1 MMPRFGVCSWIY
13 GDAPL
18 GETLRRIAAAGYDG
32 VELPGEPEQ
41 WSPAQVRGLLAR
53 HNLAPLGLTASCKVP
68 ETRRDLAHPDPAI
81 RREAVGYV
89 VGCLRIAA
97 EIGAPVVQMLPS
109 GESRLSP
116 IAGRAEEWAWSVE
129 AMRQAVP
136 EAERLRVRISIEP
149 LNRYEAYLVTT
160 AEEAMAYVDE
170 VASPWVGMTID
181 MFHANLEEPDIAKSI
196 LAAGARLL
204 HVHVADTNRQG
215 LGRGHLDL
223 AAIAAALREI
233 SYAGA
238 IVVEVLP
245 PGPDPFCSIKNDQSP
260 GILDGYIRESLDH
273 LRREWAGE
281 SPQSAPGTL
290 DGALTAGRG
299 PTARR
304 IDP

>member
-1 MMPRFGVCSWIY
+1 MMPRFGVCAWIY

-18 GETLRRIAAAGYDG
+18 DQTLRRVAAAGYDG

-41 WSPAQVRGLLAR
+41 WSPAEVRGLLAR
-53 HNLAPLGLTASCKVP
+53 HNLTPLGLTASCKVP

-81 RREAVGYV
+81 RREAVSYL

-116 IAGRAEEWAWSVE
+116 IAGRGEEWAWSVE
-129 AMRQAVP
+129 ALRQAVP

-160 AEEAMAYVDE
+160 VEEAIAYVDE
-170 VASPWVGMTID
+170 VASPWVGMTLD
-181 MFHANLEEPDIAKSI
+181 TFHANLEEPDIAKSI

-223 AAIAAALREI
+223 AAVAAALRGI
-233 SYAGA
+233 SYTGA
-238 IVVEVLP
+238 IVAEVLP
-245 PGPDPFCSIKNDQSP
+245 PGPDPFCSIKDDRSP
-260 GILDGYIRESLDH
+260 NILDDYIRESLDRLH
-273 LRREWAGE
+273 REWSGE
-281 SPQSAPGTL
+281 SPAGVPGTL
-290 DGALTAGRG
+290 DGALTLGREST
-299 PTARR
+299 PRR